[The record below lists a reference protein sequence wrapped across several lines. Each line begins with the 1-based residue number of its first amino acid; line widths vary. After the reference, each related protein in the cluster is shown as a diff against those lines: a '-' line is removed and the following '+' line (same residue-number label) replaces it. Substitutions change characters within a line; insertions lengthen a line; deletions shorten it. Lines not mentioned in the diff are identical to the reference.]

1 MVRVDIKMYFAATMI
16 MILLFQTLWYTQMG
30 GLPVYFV
37 DNSTRILL
45 VKLTYFALLVVPIVT
60 IMGTMTIWQSGAYL
74 NRIIRIR
81 HVETLLIRI
90 YFQSLGIV
98 LLPVMLLC
106 LGDQLWIGHFYVS
119 ETLSLAS
126 AYAFILMIYLVLES
140 RFDAGYAI
148 LLITFLILGAVL
160 GSQQLKFLGPLVF
173 QKTTSFWQVASLLVV
188 VLFLFW
194 WQSVQVRHQD
204 YYGKE

>member
-1 MVRVDIKMYFAATMI
+1 
-16 MILLFQTLWYTQMG
+16 
-30 GLPVYFV
+30 
-37 DNSTRILL
+37 
-45 VKLTYFALLVVPIVT
+45 
-60 IMGTMTIWQSGAYL
+60 
-74 NRIIRIR
+74 
-81 HVETLLIRI
+81 
-90 YFQSLGIV
+90 
-98 LLPVMLLC
+98 MLLC

-126 AYAFILMIYLVLES
+126 SYAFILMIYLVLES

-173 QKTTSFWQVASLLVV
+173 QKITSFWQVASLLVV